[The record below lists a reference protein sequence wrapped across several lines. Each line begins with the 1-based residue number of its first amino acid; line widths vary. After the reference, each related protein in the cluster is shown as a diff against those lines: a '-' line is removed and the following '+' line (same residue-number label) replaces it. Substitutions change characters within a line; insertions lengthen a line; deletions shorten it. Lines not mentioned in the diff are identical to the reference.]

1 MLWRAMLRGTTV
13 GLLTEAARCGGAT
26 VQSSKDTPVP
36 AGTGNWFVVYA
47 DDEMEG
53 EGGGAPTFRTKGI
66 VTVEITA
73 EAASR
78 AEAEALLDTLTEL
91 VKRTLLG
98 GQGFSVVL
106 TVAQG
111 SARAVPASGSPNLY
125 RGYRVRGPGIP
136 EGADFLAIESVNVD
150 DTITLSAAYPGVS
163 GDIRFNIG
171 SFIALFERIDEVKS
185 FPEYK
190 GSENKKHI
198 VMDTVEFH
206 GHVHELFEPAIAQNL
221 NGLNL
226 YIDSVNIFDP
236 NEEYPAGEFP
246 TGEPFTGI
254 AAAPRTSG
262 PDGRPEVGAQIDL
275 ST

>member
-13 GLLTEAARCGGAT
+13 GLLTEAAACGGAT

-53 EGGGAPTFRTKGI
+53 EGGGAPSFRTKGI
-66 VTVEITA
+66 ITVEIRA

-98 GQGFSVVL
+98 GQGFSVVM

-111 SARAVPASGSPNLY
+111 SARAVPASGSPTLY

-136 EGADFLAIESVNVD
+136 EGADFVAIESVNVD
-150 DTITLSAAYPGVS
+150 DTVTLSAEYAGPS
-163 GDIRFNIG
+163 GDVRFNVG

-190 GSENKKHI
+190 GTENKKHI

-206 GHVHELFEPAIAQNL
+206 GHVREIYEPAIAQSL
-221 NGLNL
+221 NGLML
-226 YIDSVNIFDP
+226 YVDSVNIFDTDSDF
-236 NEEYPAGEFP
+236 AGL
-246 TGEPFTGI
+246 EPFDV
-254 AAAPRTSG
+254 AQPAPRASG
-262 PDGRPEVGAQIDL
+262 PDNRPEVVAQVEL
-275 ST
+275 PQS